1 MENYEDI
8 DIKRILE
15 IIFSKKIFI
24 ILILLL
30 SITLGY
36 VYSYYYKQPEYKSS
50 VTILLVADENKVN
63 KEVTQ
68 TDLNINSSL
77 ISTYSSIAKSTNVV
91 QKTINNLG
99 LDMSA
104 AKLQKNI
111 EATQIEKTQF
121 LKITVKNGNPET
133 AKNIA
138 NELAKVFTEQI
149 KEIYNLENI
158 SIVDEAE
165 IENTPFNINHVKDMV
180 IFACAGIFVSAI
192 LVMVIYLLDD
202 TIKDE
207 KQIERN
213 IKLQSLGR
221 LPIDKDKNEL
231 IIENNPKS
239 HIVESIKTI
248 RTNILYTNNKK
259 TILIT
264 SSRPNEGKSW
274 IINNLAVAFAQAGK
288 NVILVDTDLR
298 KENNRNEIFN
308 VEKGE
313 GLSDFIKEISDDK
326 LENLAQ
332 SKKYIKETKI
342 PNLHMLQ
349 NGTIPPNPAEL
360 ISSENMKS
368 LLDLLKSMYDV
379 VLLDGTPC
387 MVVSDSIALSSMV
400 DSTILI
406 AESKKTKTND
416 LKKTKKL
423 IEDVNGKIL
432 GVITNKAELQ
442 SGKYYGKKYGYYYGS
457 EAKELGKLEEKQ
469 KTFSLEEVIKIAEEN
484 IKEELLNKEEIIE
497 EDNNIPEESIEINH
511 EISNVKNE
519 ILNEIKKLK
528 NIFIQLKTDTTK
540 KQIYAIN
547 NEINNLKEAQVN
559 NNKELLEKIESIK
572 EIQNNSNKQLVEKIE
587 NINYEEKFEQINNE
601 LKNNKEEYAKIVEEI
616 NNKFMDSKEEYAKT
630 VENINNKFMDSKEQ
644 YSKTME
650 DINER
655 LISDKEEYK
664 KTVEEINNKLMNN
677 KEEYAKTVEDINNRL
692 ISDKEEYTKTVEEI
706 NNQLMNNK
714 EEYTKTVEEINNQL
728 INNKEEYTKTVEEI
742 NEKLTNN
749 KEEYTKT
756 VEEINNKLMNNKEE
770 YAKTVE
776 DINNKLIND
785 KEEYVQI
792 IEDIK
797 VKDDENLK
805 TVIQQFISE
814 INNLKSEIK
823 ELKETQA
830 NNNSEILEKIEKVNF
845 EEKLAEINEKIEN
858 INYDEKLTEI
868 NNKIKENE
876 TKNANNIISFEAL
889 KEKRKANKKVF
900 KTNESISYE
909 DLERLSTYIIDLNG
923 ELTSDEAMSN

>member
-30 SITLGY
+30 SMTLGY

-77 ISTYSSIAKSTNVV
+77 ISTYSSIAKSTNVM

-99 LDMSA
+99 LEMSA
-104 AKLQKNI
+104 AKLQKSV
-111 EATQIEKTQF
+111 EAVQIDKTQF
-121 LKITVKNGNPET
+121 LKITVKNSNPET

-149 KEIYNLENI
+149 KDIYNLENI

-165 IENTPFNINHVKDMV
+165 IENTPFNVNHTKDMI
-180 IFACAGIFVSAI
+180 IFACAGIFLSAI
-192 LVMVIYLLDD
+192 LVMAIYLLDD

-221 LPIDKDKNEL
+221 LPIDKEKNEL

-248 RTNILYTNNKK
+248 RTNILYANNKK

-274 IINNLAVAFAQAGK
+274 IINNLAVAFAQTGK
-288 NVILVDTDLR
+288 KVILVDTDLR

-313 GLSDFIKEISDDK
+313 GLSDFIKEISFDK
-326 LENLAQ
+326 LENL
-332 SKKYIKETKI
+332 SKTKKYIKETKI
-342 PNLHMLQ
+342 PSLHMLQ

-360 ISSENMKS
+360 ISSENMKR

-432 GVITNKAELQ
+432 GVITNKAEIQ
-442 SGKYYGKKYGYYYGS
+442 GGKYYGKKYGYYYGS
-457 EAKELGKLEEKQ
+457 EAKELGKIEKEQ
-469 KTFSLEEVIKIAEEN
+469 KPVSLEEVIKIAEEN
-484 IKEELLNKEEIIE
+484 IKEELLYKEEIIE
-497 EDNNIPEESIEINH
+497 EDNNIQEENQEINY

-528 NIFIQLKTDTTK
+528 NIFTQLKTDTTK
-540 KQIYAIN
+540 KQINAIN
-547 NEINNLKEAQVN
+547 NEINNLKEIQNN
-559 NNKELLEKIESIK
+559 NNKELLEKIENIK
-572 EIQNNSNKQLVEKIE
+572 ETQNNSNKQLTEKIENIKETQNDSHKQLTEKIE
-587 NINYEEKFEQINNE
+587 NINYDEKFEQINNE
-601 LKNNKEEYAKIVEEI
+601 LKNSKEEYTKTVEDINNKLMSNKEEYV
-616 NNKFMDSKEEYAKT
+616 
-630 VENINNKFMDSKEQ
+630 
-644 YSKTME
+644 
-650 DINER
+650 
-655 LISDKEEYK
+655 
-664 KTVEEINNKLMNN
+664 KTVEEINNKL
-677 KEEYAKTVEDINNRL
+677 I
-692 ISDKEEYTKTVEEI
+692 
-706 NNQLMNNK
+706 
-714 EEYTKTVEEINNQL
+714 
-728 INNKEEYTKTVEEI
+728 
-742 NEKLTNN
+742 
-749 KEEYTKT
+749 
-756 VEEINNKLMNNKEE
+756 NNKEE

-776 DINNKLIND
+776 DINNKLLND
-785 KEEYVQI
+785 REEYAQI

-797 VKDDENLK
+797 VRDDENL
-805 TVIQQFISE
+805 TAVIQQFISE
-814 INNLKSEIK
+814 INNLKGEIK

-868 NNKIKENE
+868 NNKIQENE
-876 TKNANNIISFEAL
+876 IKNANNIISFESL
-889 KEKRKANKKVF
+889 KEKRKASKKVF
-900 KTNESISYE
+900 KTDESISYE
-909 DLERLSTYIIDLNG
+909 DLERLSTCIIDLNG
-923 ELTSDEAMSN
+923 ELRSVEAMSN

>member
-30 SITLGY
+30 SMTLGY

-104 AKLQKNI
+104 AKLQKSI
-111 EATQIEKTQF
+111 EATQIDKTQF

-165 IENTPFNINHVKDMV
+165 VENTPFNINHAKDMI
-180 IFACAGIFVSAI
+180 IFACAGIFLSAI
-192 LVMVIYLLDD
+192 LVMAIYLLDD

-213 IKLQSLGR
+213 VKLQSLGR

-248 RTNILYTNNKK
+248 RTNILYANNKK

-274 IINNLAVAFAQAGK
+274 IINNLAVAFAQTGK
-288 NVILVDTDLR
+288 KVILVDTDLR

-313 GLSDFIKEISDDK
+313 GLSDFIKEISFDK
-326 LENLAQ
+326 LENLSK

-342 PNLHMLQ
+342 SNLHMLQ

-360 ISSENMKS
+360 ISSENMKR

-387 MVVSDSIALSSMV
+387 MVVADSIALSSMV

-432 GVITNKAELQ
+432 GVITNKAEIQ

-457 EAKELGKLEEKQ
+457 EAKELGKLEDKQ
-469 KTFSLEEVIKIAEEN
+469 NPVSLEEVIKIAEEN
-484 IKEELLNKEEIIE
+484 IKEELLNKEEVIE
-497 EDNNIPEESIEINH
+497 EENNISEENQDVNYEIK
-511 EISNVKNE
+511 NVKNE

-528 NIFIQLKTDTTK
+528 NIFTQLKADTTK
-540 KQIYAIN
+540 RQIYAIN
-547 NEINNLKEAQVN
+547 SEINNLKEAQSN
-559 NNKELLEKIESIK
+559 NNKELLEKIENIK
-572 EIQNNSNKQLVEKIE
+572 EIQNDSNKQLAEKIENIKETQNDSHKQLTEKIE
-587 NINYEEKFEQINNE
+587 NINYDEKFEQINNE
-601 LKNNKEEYAKIVEEI
+601 LKNSKEEYTKTVEDINNKLMSNKEEYV
-616 NNKFMDSKEEYAKT
+616 
-630 VENINNKFMDSKEQ
+630 
-644 YSKTME
+644 
-650 DINER
+650 
-655 LISDKEEYK
+655 
-664 KTVEEINNKLMNN
+664 KTVEEINNKL
-677 KEEYAKTVEDINNRL
+677 
-692 ISDKEEYTKTVEEI
+692 
-706 NNQLMNNK
+706 
-714 EEYTKTVEEINNQL
+714 
-728 INNKEEYTKTVEEI
+728 INNKEEYV
-742 NEKLTNN
+742 
-749 KEEYTKT
+749 
-756 VEEINNKLMNNKEE
+756 
-770 YAKTVE
+770 KTVE
-776 DINNKLIND
+776 DINNKLLND
-785 KEEYVQI
+785 REEYAQI

-797 VKDDENLK
+797 VKDDENL
-805 TVIQQFISE
+805 TAVIQQFILE
-814 INNLKSEIK
+814 INNLKGEIK

-868 NNKIKENE
+868 NNKIQENE
-876 TKNANNIISFEAL
+876 TRNANNIISFESL

-909 DLERLSTYIIDLNG
+909 DLERLSTCIIDLSG

>member
-1 MENYEDI
+1 MENNEDI

-15 IIFSKKIFI
+15 IMFSKKIFI
-24 ILILLL
+24 ILILIL

-36 VYSYYYKQPEYKSS
+36 VYSYYYKKPEYQSS
-50 VTILLVADENKVN
+50 VTVLLVADENKTN
-63 KEVTQ
+63 KELTQ
-68 TDLNINSSL
+68 TDLNINTGL
-77 ISTYSSIAKSTNVV
+77 ISTYSSIVKSTNVV

-111 EATQIEKTQF
+111 EATQVDKTQF
-121 LKITVKNGNPET
+121 LKITVKNSSPET

-165 IENTPFNINHVKDMV
+165 IPNEPFNINHIKDIL
-180 IFACAGIFVSAI
+180 IFACVGLFVSVI
-192 LVMVIYLLDD
+192 LVMAIYLLDD

-207 KQIERN
+207 KDIERN

-221 LPIDKDKNEL
+221 LPIDKEKNEL

-239 HIVESIKTI
+239 NIVESIKTI
-248 RTNILYTNNKK
+248 RTNILYANNKK

-264 SSRPNEGKSW
+264 SCKPKEGKSW
-274 IINNLAVAFAQAGK
+274 IINNLATAFAQTGK
-288 NVILVDTDLR
+288 KVILVDTDLR

-313 GLSDFIKEISDDK
+313 GLSDFIKEIADDK
-326 LENLAQ
+326 LENLSK

-360 ISSENMKS
+360 ISSENMKR
-368 LLDLLKSMYDV
+368 LLDLLKSMYDII
-379 VLLDGTPC
+379 LLDGTPC
-387 MVVSDSIALSSMV
+387 MVVSDSIALASMV

-406 AESKKTKTND
+406 AENKKTKIND

-432 GVITNKAELQ
+432 GVITNKAEIQ

-457 EAKELGKLEEKQ
+457 EAKELGKIEEKQ
-469 KTFSLEEVIKIAEEN
+469 NPVSLEEVIKIAEEN
-484 IKEELLNKEEIIE
+484 IKEEILNKDEIIE
-497 EDNNIPEESIEINH
+497 EDNNIPEEGIEINH

-528 NIFIQLKTDTTK
+528 NIFTQLKTDTTK
-540 KQIYAIN
+540 KQINAIN
-547 NEINNLKEAQVN
+547 EDINSLKEVQDN
-559 NNKELLEKIESIK
+559 NNKQLL
-572 EIQNNSNKQLVEKIE
+572 EKIE

-601 LKNNKEEYAKIVEEI
+601 LKNNKEEYVKA
-616 NNKFMDSKEEYAKT
+616 
-630 VENINNKFMDSKEQ
+630 
-644 YSKTME
+644 
-650 DINER
+650 
-655 LISDKEEYK
+655 
-664 KTVEEINNKLMNN
+664 
-677 KEEYAKTVEDINNRL
+677 VEDINN
-692 ISDKEEYTKTVEEI
+692 K
-706 NNQLMNNK
+706 LMNNK
-714 EEYTKTVEEINNQL
+714 EEYTKTVEEM
-728 INNKEEYTKTVEEI
+728 NNKLI
-742 NEKLTNN
+742 SH

-756 VEEINNKLMNNKEE
+756 VEEINNRLINNREE

-776 DINNKLIND
+776 EINNKLIND
-785 KEEYVQI
+785 KEEYVQK
-792 IEDIK
+792 IEEIK
-797 VKDDENLK
+797 AKDDENLT
-805 TVIQQFISE
+805 TVIQQFILE

-823 ELKETQA
+823 NLKETQT
-830 NNNSEILEKIEKVNF
+830 NINSEILGKIEETNF
-845 EEKLAEINEKIEN
+845 EEQLEKINERIENINYDEQLAKINEKIEN

-868 NNKIKENE
+868 NNRIQENE
-876 TKNANNIISFEAL
+876 TRNANNIISFETL

-909 DLERLSTYIIDLNG
+909 DLERLSTCIVDLNG
-923 ELTSDEAMSN
+923 ELNSVEAMSN

>member
-1 MENYEDI
+1 MENNENI

-15 IIFSKKIFI
+15 IIFSKKILI

-63 KEVTQ
+63 KELTQ

-77 ISTYSSIAKSTNVV
+77 ISTYSSIAKSTNVM

-99 LDMSA
+99 LNMSTDR
-104 AKLQKNI
+104 LQKCV
-111 EATQIEKTQF
+111 ETTQIDKTQF
-121 LKITVKNGNPET
+121 LKITVKNSSPET

-165 IENTPFNINHVKDMV
+165 IENQPFNVNHAKDMIMFV
-180 IFACAGIFVSAI
+180 CAGIFLSAI
-192 LVMVIYLLDD
+192 LVMAIYLLDD

-207 KQIERN
+207 KQIERI
-213 IKLQSLGR
+213 IKIQSLGR
-221 LPIDKDKNEL
+221 LPEDKEKNEL

-248 RTNILYTNNKK
+248 RTNILYANNKK

-274 IINNLAVAFAQAGK
+274 IINNLAVAFAQTGK
-288 NVILVDTDLR
+288 KVILVDTDLR

-313 GLSDFIKEISDDK
+313 GLSDFIKEISFDK
-326 LENLAQ
+326 LENLSK

-342 PNLHMLQ
+342 SNLHMLQ

-360 ISSENMKS
+360 ISSENMKR

-387 MVVSDSIALSSMV
+387 MVVADSIALSSMV

-416 LKKTKKL
+416 LKNTKKL

-432 GVITNKAELQ
+432 GVITNKADIQ

-469 KTFSLEEVIKIAEEN
+469 KPVSLEEVIKIAEEK

-497 EDNNIPEESIEINH
+497 EDINISEENQEINY
-511 EISNVKNE
+511 EIRNVKNE
-519 ILNEIKKLK
+519 ILSEIKKLK
-528 NIFIQLKTDTTK
+528 NVFTQLKTDTTK
-540 KQIYAIN
+540 RQINAIN
-547 NEINNLKEAQVN
+547 NDINNFKEIQNN
-559 NNKELLEKIESIK
+559 NNKELLEKIENIK
-572 EIQNNSNKQLVEKIE
+572 ERQNNTHKQLAEKIE
-587 NINYEEKFEQINNE
+587 NINYEEKFEHINNE
-601 LKNNKEEYAKIVEEI
+601 LISNKEEYA
-616 NNKFMDSKEEYAKT
+616 
-630 VENINNKFMDSKEQ
+630 
-644 YSKTME
+644 
-650 DINER
+650 
-655 LISDKEEYK
+655 
-664 KTVEEINNKLMNN
+664 KTVEEINNKLISN
-677 KEEYAKTVEDINNRL
+677 KEEYAKTVE
-692 ISDKEEYTKTVEEI
+692 E
-706 NNQLMNNK
+706 
-714 EEYTKTVEEINNQL
+714 
-728 INNKEEYTKTVEEI
+728 
-742 NEKLTNN
+742 
-749 KEEYTKT
+749 
-756 VEEINNKLMNNKEE
+756 
-770 YAKTVE
+770 
-776 DINNKLIND
+776 INNKLIND
-785 KEEYVQI
+785 KAEYVQI

-797 VKDDENLK
+797 VKDDENL
-805 TVIQQFISE
+805 TAVIQQFISE

-868 NNKIKENE
+868 NNKIQENE
-876 TKNANNIISFEAL
+876 IKNANNIISFETL

-900 KTNESISYE
+900 KTNESINYE
-909 DLERLSTYIIDLNG
+909 DLERLSTCIIDLNG
-923 ELTSDEAMSN
+923 ELASVEAMSN